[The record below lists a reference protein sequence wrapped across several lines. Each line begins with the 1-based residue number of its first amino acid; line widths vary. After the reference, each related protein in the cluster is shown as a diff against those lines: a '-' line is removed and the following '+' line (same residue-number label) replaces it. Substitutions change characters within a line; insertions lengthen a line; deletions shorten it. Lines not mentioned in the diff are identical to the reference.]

1 MAPSHGRQDLERL
14 TQWTLDALD
23 LVVAFGHLQSSRQP
37 EGGEAALLEAAS
49 SHLRRLLPFHTV
61 AFLRVN
67 EDDGDFVLS
76 CCDPETLRTTMQREV
91 DRCVADGV
99 FALARRHNRA
109 VAVRADRP
117 GHAVVLHALVAGA
130 RTVGMFA
137 GVLRGEDLDLGEAA
151 RNLLSLVLFQTA
163 QALQGARLEATIRA
177 QNRELEQTVE
187 ARTRELSRAEEA
199 LRHAQ
204 KMETI
209 GQLTGGIAHD
219 FNNLLTVI
227 LGNLERVQARTRIVQ
242 PELERMATRAIE
254 AGRRGAEL
262 TRRLLAFGRRQPLSP
277 RTIDVDRLV
286 VGLTALLRRTLGET
300 IDLKVV
306 ASGALA
312 HADPGQVES
321 ALLNLTLN
329 ARDAMPRGGS
339 LTITTSR
346 RHLDEDPAAPPGEL
360 IPGEFVT
367 IAVTDTG
374 EGMTRETRERAF
386 EPFFTT
392 KPVGK
397 GSGLGLSMVYGFAKQ
412 SGGHVTI
419 ESEVGCGTTVTLYLP
434 AASGETMAS
443 PESGGAVT
451 DDVLPGGRETILAVE
466 DDADVREHVVSLLR
480 DLGYHVLEAGT
491 ARDALA
497 LLETGTP
504 PELLYTDVV
513 LPGGMSGRELA
524 DYARVRVPSLRVLYT
539 SGYTA
544 SAALADAAI
553 LVKPYRKEDLA
564 HAIRASLEGETRN

>member
-1 MAPSHGRQDLERL
+1 MATPHGRQDLERL

-23 LVVAFGHLQSSRQP
+23 LVVAFGHVQSSRHA
-37 EGGEAALLEAAS
+37 EGGEAAVLEAAS
-49 SHLRRLLPFHTV
+49 AHLRRLLPFHTV
-61 AFLRVN
+61 AFLTVDD
-67 EDDGDFVLS
+67 DDGDFVLS
-76 CCDPETLRTTMQREV
+76 SCDPETLRPAVQREV

-117 GHAVVLHALVAGA
+117 GHAFVLHALVAGA

-137 GVLRGEDLDLGEAA
+137 GVLRGDDLDLGEAA

-163 QALQGARLEATIRA
+163 QALQGARQEATIRA
-177 QNRELEQTVE
+177 QNEALQQTVE

-199 LRHAQ
+199 LRQAQ

-227 LGNLERVQARTRIVQ
+227 LGNLERVQSRTRGVQ
-242 PELERMATRAIE
+242 PELERMSTRAIE

-277 RTIDVDRLV
+277 RAIDVDRLV
-286 VGLTALLRRTLGET
+286 EGMTILLQRSLGET

-306 ASGALA
+306 PSGVFA

-321 ALLNLTLN
+321 ALLNLALN

-339 LTITTSR
+339 LTIRTGRSR
-346 RHLDEDPAAPPGEL
+346 LEGDDALSAEAPT
-360 IPGEFVT
+360 GEFVT
-367 IAVTDTG
+367 ITVTDTG

-392 KPVGK
+392 KEPGQ

-412 SGGHVTI
+412 SGGHVVI
-419 ESEVGCGTTVTLYLP
+419 DSEVGCGTTVTLYLP
-434 AASGETMAS
+434 PATGETTAAA
-443 PESGGAVT
+443 ESSAAPAEP
-451 DDVLPGGRETILAVE
+451 LPRGRETILAVE
-466 DDADVREHVVSLLR
+466 DDADVREYVVALLR
-480 DLGYHVLEAGT
+480 DLGYRVLEAST

-497 LLETGTP
+497 LLDAEKP

-524 DYARVRVPSLRVLYT
+524 DEARGRFPSLRVLYT

-544 SAALADAAI
+544 SAALADDSI